1 MSLSNTT
8 TMVLSNLAIL
18 PQLLRV
24 NLSGIKVLSSHAVR
38 HDNTYKMGL
47 TVEIIDEKL
56 FCLTKLKHCLII
68 L

>member
-1 MSLSNTT
+1 MSISNTT
-8 TMVLSNLAIL
+8 TIVLSSLAIL
-18 PQLLRV
+18 PQLRV
-24 NLSGIKVLSSHAVR
+24 NLSGIKVLSSQAVR

-56 FCLTKLKHCLII
+56 FCLTKLKYCLII

>member
-1 MSLSNTT
+1 MSIDNTT
-8 TMVLSNLAIL
+8 TIVLIDLAIL
-18 PQLLRV
+18 PQLKV

-47 TVEIIDEKL
+47 TVEVIDEKL
-56 FCLTKLKHCLII
+56 FCLTKLKYCLII